1 MGFIQAGINAVSS
14 TLSDSWKDYFYCDAL
29 GADTIAEKA
38 LHKTKGFGSHSKDNI
53 ITDGS
58 IVAVADGQ
66 CAIITEQG
74 QVVDI
79 CAEPGE
85 YTWDSSASPSL
96 FTGSL
101 ASSVKGVFAEIGKRF
116 TFGGSAAVDQRVYY
130 FNTKEIPG
138 LKYGTPN
145 AVPFRVVDARA
156 GIDIDIGVRCFGEY
170 SIKVEDP
177 VLFYTNVCGNVS
189 AAYTVDQLADQLRTE
204 LLTALQ
210 PAFAAISAKGVRY
223 SEVPAHTGELADAL
237 NEQLSKKW
245 KDLRGIV
252 IVSFG
257 VSSIS
262 ANEEDETMLKQMQRN
277 AAYTNPALAAATLV
291 GAQAQAM
298 QDAAKNANGAVNS
311 FMGVNMA
318 QNAGG
323 INVNSLYAQ
332 AADHTAGADAWFCP
346 KCGTKNTGN
355 FCSNCGTKKPQM

>member
-1 MGFIQAGINAVSS
+1 MGFIQAGISAISS

-29 GADTIAEKA
+29 GANTIAVKA
-38 LHKTKGFGSHSKDNI
+38 SHKTKGFGSHPKDNI

-79 CAEPGE
+79 CAQPGE

-96 FTGSL
+96 FTGNL
-101 ASSVKGVFAEIGKRF
+101 ASSVKGVFSEIGKRF
-116 TFGGSAAVDQRVYY
+116 TFGGSAAQDQRVYY
-130 FNTKEIPG
+130 FNTKELPG

-145 AVPFRVVDARA
+145 AVPFRVVDSRA

-177 VLFYTNVCGNVS
+177 ILFYTNVCGNVS
-189 AAYTVDQLADQLRTE
+189 NDYTVDQLEDQLRSE

-210 PAFAAISAKGVRY
+210 PAFAAVSAKGVRY
-223 SEVPAHTGELADAL
+223 SEVPAHTTELADAL

-257 VSSIS
+257 ISSIS

-291 GAQAQAM
+291 GAQAQAT
-298 QDAAKNANGAVNS
+298 QDAAKNANGAVNG

-323 INVNSLYAQ
+323 INVNNLYAQ
-332 AADHTAGADAWFCP
+332 AADNSSSAQEWYCP